1 MGPQGPRDRR
11 SQATEHKLGK
21 DVAGLQSEASVES
34 AKKKAVRKKATAKK
48 KAVRKKAAAKK
59 KATKKKAVTRKV
71 TRKKT
76 AKSRVTTKKAA
87 PKKTRARRR

>member
-11 SQATEHKLGK
+11 SKATEHKRDE
-21 DVAGLQSEASVES
+21 DVGGLQSEASVES
-34 AKKKAVRKKATAKK
+34 AKKKA
-48 KAVRKKAAAKK
+48 
-59 KATKKKAVTRKV
+59 TKKKAVKRKV

-76 AKSRVTTKKAA
+76 AKSRVTTKKVA

>member
-1 MGPQGPRDRR
+1 
-11 SQATEHKLGK
+11 
-21 DVAGLQSEASVES
+21 
-34 AKKKAVRKKATAKK
+34 
-48 KAVRKKAAAKK
+48 
-59 KATKKKAVTRKV
+59 V